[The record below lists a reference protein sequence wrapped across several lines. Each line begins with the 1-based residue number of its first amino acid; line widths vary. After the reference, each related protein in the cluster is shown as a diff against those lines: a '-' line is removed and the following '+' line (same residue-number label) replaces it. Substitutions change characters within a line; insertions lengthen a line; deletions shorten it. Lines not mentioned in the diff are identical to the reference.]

1 MRSGRNDTDGR
12 GRAATGEYVL
22 EGHDLAMS
30 FGHRRVFS
38 GISLG
43 IRQGEV
49 LAIVGG
55 SGSGKSTLMRQLALL
70 LTPTRGSV
78 TVFGTTVSDTEEPG
92 ANALRRRLGIMFQN
106 GALFGDLTVLENVC
120 LPLQE
125 HTELSL
131 PLIEQI
137 AMVKIALAGLQPDA
151 AALYPSQL
159 SGGMRK
165 RAAVA
170 RGIAL
175 DPAVLFLDEP
185 SSGLD
190 PISADAMD
198 ELVLQLKQT
207 LGLAVVLV
215 THDMDSLWRVA
226 DRILLLAEG
235 QLAAEGTIQ
244 ELADSS
250 NEAARQFFHSR
261 RGRASRTMYDSQGES
276 ATLVADMSED
286 K

>member
-1 MRSGRNDTDGR
+1 MVNPPQS
-12 GRAATGEYVL
+12 AAGALVL
-22 EGHDLAMS
+22 EGRGLAMS
-30 FGHRRVFS
+30 FGSRRVFQ
-38 GISLG
+38 GIDVG

-70 LTPTRGSV
+70 LTPTAGSV
-78 TVFGTTVSDTEEPG
+78 TVFGSTVSDMEDMGTDV
-92 ANALRRRLGIMFQN
+92 LRRRLGVMFQN

-120 LPLQE
+120 VPLQE

-131 PLIEQI
+131 PLIEQV

-175 DPAVLFLDEP
+175 DPAILFLDEP

-198 ELVLQLKQT
+198 ELVLQLKET

-226 DRILLLAEG
+226 DRILLLADG
-235 QLAAEGTIQ
+235 RVAAEGTIQ
-244 ELADSS
+244 QLVDCD
-250 NEAARQFFHSR
+250 NDVARQFFHSR
-261 RGRASRTMYDSQGES
+261 RGRASGAMYDQ
-276 ATLVADMSED
+276 
-286 K
+286 

>member
-1 MRSGRNDTDGR
+1 MQTHDGF
-12 GRAATGEYVL
+12 VL

-30 FGHRRVFS
+30 FGKRRVFE
-38 GISLG
+38 GINVHV
-43 IRQGEV
+43 RQGEV

-70 LTPTRGSV
+70 QTPTAGSV
-78 TVFGTTVSDTEEPG
+78 TVFGDQVSDMEAFST
-92 ANALRRRLGIMFQN
+92 NALRRHLGVMFQN
-106 GALFGDLTVLENVC
+106 GALFGDLTVLENVS

-125 HTELSL
+125 HTRLSTH
-131 PLIEQI
+131 LIEQI
-137 AMVKIALAGLQPDA
+137 AMLKIALAGLEPDA
-151 AALYPSQL
+151 GALYPSQL

-198 ELVLQLKQT
+198 ELVLQLKET
-207 LGLAVVLV
+207 LGLTVILV

-226 DRILLLAEG
+226 DRILLLSDG
-235 QLAAEGTIQ
+235 RIAAEGTIR
-244 ELADSS
+244 ELVESS
-250 NEAARQFFHSR
+250 NVVAREFFHSR
-261 RGRASRTMYDSQGES
+261 RGRASGAFYD
-276 ATLVADMSED
+276 
-286 K
+286 

>member
-1 MRSGRNDTDGR
+1 MEASPGF
-12 GRAATGEYVL
+12 VL
-22 EGHDLAMS
+22 EGHGLAMY
-30 FGHRRVFS
+30 FGQRRVFE
-38 GISLG
+38 GINVQV
-43 IRQGEV
+43 RQGEV

-70 LTPTRGSV
+70 LTPTAGSV
-78 TVFGTTVSDTEEPG
+78 SVFGTEVSDMEAFST
-92 ANALRRRLGIMFQN
+92 NTLRRRLGVMFQN
-106 GALFGDLTVLENVC
+106 GALFGDLTVLENVSV
-120 LPLQE
+120 PLQE
-125 HTELSL
+125 HTNLSKRL
-131 PLIEQI
+131 VEQV
-137 AMVKIALAGLQPDA
+137 AMLKIVLAGLNPDA

-198 ELVLQLKQT
+198 ELVLRLKET
-207 LGLAVVLV
+207 LGLTVILV

-226 DRILLLAEG
+226 DRILLLSDG
-235 QLAAEGTIQ
+235 RVAAEGTIH
-244 ELADSS
+244 ELVESD
-250 NEAARQFFHSR
+250 NVVAREFFHGR
-261 RGRASRTMYDSQGES
+261 RGRASGAMYD
-276 ATLVADMSED
+276 
-286 K
+286 

>member
-1 MRSGRNDTDGR
+1 MEASPGF
-12 GRAATGEYVL
+12 VL
-22 EGHDLAMS
+22 EGHGLAMY
-30 FGHRRVFS
+30 FGQRRVFE
-38 GISLG
+38 GINVQV
-43 IRQGEV
+43 RQGEV

-70 LTPTRGSV
+70 LTPTAGSV
-78 TVFGTTVSDTEEPG
+78 SVFGTEVSDMEAFST
-92 ANALRRRLGIMFQN
+92 NTLRRRLGVMFQN
-106 GALFGDLTVLENVC
+106 GALFGDLTVLENVSV
-120 LPLQE
+120 PLQE
-125 HTELSL
+125 HTNLSKRL
-131 PLIEQI
+131 VEQV
-137 AMVKIALAGLQPDA
+137 AMLKIVLAGLNPDA

-198 ELVLQLKQT
+198 ELVLQLKET
-207 LGLAVVLV
+207 LGLTVILV

-226 DRILLLAEG
+226 DRILLLSDG
-235 QLAAEGTIQ
+235 RVAAEGTIH
-244 ELADSS
+244 ELVESD
-250 NEAARQFFHSR
+250 NVVAREFFHGR
-261 RGRASRTMYDSQGES
+261 RGRASGAMYD
-276 ATLVADMSED
+276 
-286 K
+286 

>member
-1 MRSGRNDTDGR
+1 MASETQYADVPVL
-12 GRAATGEYVL
+12 AASETIVL
-22 EGHDLAMS
+22 EGHDLTQL
-30 FGHRRVFS
+30 FGAKVVFS
-38 GISLG
+38 DINIA

-49 LAIVGG
+49 FAIVGG

-70 LTPTRGSV
+70 QTPTSGSV
-78 TVFGTTVSDTEEPG
+78 TVFNTTVSDMESTD
-92 ANALRRRLGIMFQN
+92 ANELRQRLGVMFQH
-106 GALFGDLTVLENVC
+106 GALFGDLTVLENTC

-125 HTELSL
+125 HTELSQA
-131 PLIEQI
+131 LIEQV
-137 AMVKIALAGLQPDA
+137 AMVKIALAGLEPGA

-175 DPAVLFLDEP
+175 DPAILFLDEP

-198 ELVLQLKQT
+198 ELVLQLKET
-207 LGLAVVLV
+207 LGLTVVLV

-235 QLAAEGTIQ
+235 TVAAVGSIRQLV
-244 ELADSS
+244 DSD
-250 NEAARQFFHSR
+250 NQVAREFFHSR
-261 RGRASRTMYDSQGES
+261 RGRASGAMYDQ
-276 ATLVADMSED
+276 
-286 K
+286 